1 MREARRSLRRVG
13 VDAALMLHEDG
24 ATTDEVEQYLVRW
37 GLVTPERAQ
46 HTIRFVTDPTWRAY
60 VITYSAGGDLCREWV
75 AGDPARYARL
85 LTEHMRVSDLLASVS
100 SGL

>member
-1 MREARRSLRRVG
+1 
-13 VDAALMLHEDG
+13 
-24 ATTDEVEQYLVRW
+24 
-37 GLVTPERAQ
+37 
-46 HTIRFVTDPTWRAY
+46 